1 MNGFI
6 LRNFLIKLV
15 GVFYRAIFHTGSTTR
30 AFILDNIS
38 GLFNQSYFEVSCFP
52 FDTINFGISQDLYI
66 RMPSNLDEL
75 RSEYSYGAVVGGK
88 GLIELGHMTA
98 NGRRLVDKVHFKT
111 RRGKVKGCLHATDP
125 AADNHYVSKITP
137 RETLPELLNLFFFQL
152 FSLSDIPVV
161 K

>member
-1 MNGFI
+1 
-6 LRNFLIKLV
+6 
-15 GVFYRAIFHTGSTTR
+15 
-30 AFILDNIS
+30 
-38 GLFNQSYFEVSCFP
+38 
-52 FDTINFGISQDLYI
+52 
-66 RMPSNLDEL
+66 MPSNLDEL

-98 NGRRLVDKVHFKT
+98 DGRRLVDKVHFKT
-111 RRGKVKGCLHATDP
+111 RRGKVKGCLHTTDP

-137 RETLPELLNLFFFQL
+137 CETLPELLNLFFFQL

>member
-1 MNGFI
+1 MIKVYGIILTYPFANTTFLLFKVNTAFI
-6 LRNFLIKLV
+6 DVSNQRNCLREINVNRLVFRDILIEFI
-15 GVFYRAIFHTGSTTR
+15 GIFYRTIFHTGRTTR

-88 GLIELGHMTA
+88 GLIELGHMPA
-98 NGRRLVDKVHFKT
+98 DGRRLVDKVHFKT
-111 RRGKVKGCLHATDP
+111 RR
-125 AADNHYVSKITP
+125 S
-137 RETLPELLNLFFFQL
+137 
-152 FSLSDIPVV
+152 
-161 K
+161 

>member
-88 GLIELGHMTA
+88 GLIELGHMPA
-98 NGRRLVDKVHFKT
+98 DGRRLVDKVHFKT
-111 RRGKVKGCLHATDP
+111 RR
-125 AADNHYVSKITP
+125 S
-137 RETLPELLNLFFFQL
+137 
-152 FSLSDIPVV
+152 
-161 K
+161 